1 MLCRRGLGCENSWSA
16 CELFNK
22 LCSNF
27 IIIEIT
33 SGRAGCIPVVVAR
46 LRTMPGVNA
55 PNGLFG
61 GEPGA
66 SWRVPS
72 HAVGAV
78 QAQKD
83 QTCNI
88 TSSFRVQPLAIW
100 ALA

>member
-22 LCSNF
+22 LCNNF
-27 IIIEIT
+27 LINRNHFW
-33 SGRAGCIPVVVAR
+33 RAGCIPVVVPW
-46 LRTMPGVNA
+46 LRTVPGLNA
-55 PNGLFG
+55 PNGCLVVN
-61 GEPGA
+61 
-66 SWRVPS
+66 RVRHGVYPLN
-72 HAVGAV
+72 AVGAV

-88 TSSFRVQPLAIW
+88 TSSFRVHPLAIW